1 MSGFGSSVPAAAVCG
16 TGLALCGL
24 NGLFFMDTEPALLLV
39 SGWLAVSAAM
49 AGGWVLRWRK
59 SERRRLLRESP
70 LDGWLLAG
78 PFVLAALYGLTLLAA
93 KALSVQAT
101 FEAVLGWA
109 FYGVVGVAVYLAA
122 GEKGGRRL
130 LETGWLAVGGLL
142 AVTGL
147 AAVYGLLPLP
157 GAVLRTADR
166 EIAAA
171 GARLGGLLQYPNA
184 YGAVMA
190 AFLLERLVRLAGWSA
205 VDFSRER
212 RWRGYRA
219 AAWALLYALCLL
231 LSESRG
237 AFAALLIGW
246 AAGCALLRGPA
257 RRRYVLHS
265 GVIVAAGAA
274 LARQLAA
281 AQLAPAPLPGLLALA
296 AVLAAELLLAGL
308 AARWREVRSSS
319 SARVGAANV
328 GVAEPRRSGPGGPDA
343 AARGSGAAGSGSRL
357 WRRPRGHRSSG
368 ATRSGSPA
376 GRFSPRRTAPLGRAL
391 LCAARGRPG
400 ARAPQAPPLRPAP
413 CPRRSAALPRSGALR
428 RAAACGGAALL
439 LAAPL
444 AALAAA
450 GFPGRLF
457 RPETWFARA
466 AMYGD
471 AALLLRQS
479 PWLGQGGDAWR
490 QAFRSVQSH
499 PYVGNEAHSGYLDI
513 ALDLGLLGL
522 AVMVLWLGAAAVR
535 LFRARSPL
543 LPPFAALLLHSAVDF
558 DMSYGIVWLLIIA
571 MIGMAKAGGAAQT
584 EPGKEREPN
593 PQTEVLGQI
602 RTLGGH
608 AKVRNKKREPDVT
621 PNARTAEKLP
631 RLMRA
636 VSGFVLCVLLLAAST
651 AGFLQAESL
660 RLYRSALSLEEAAGR
675 NSPSASTQSQAAA
688 KTQGNSGLSGT
699 SVSIVVSSA
708 DAADDANAARNR
720 QAALLKRSLACW
732 PYRTPARLALAG
744 LSAPPEAAAIL
755 RAGLAYDAADPAL
768 WLALGGAL
776 ARQGDLG
783 AVPAMNRALELD
795 RFDPHLQTAALRGLE
810 QLARRLS
817 EQGRPEQ
824 AKAAAAAGARTY
836 ARYAELADSV
846 RTSVQRNDRRFRL
859 TAEAVILGEALRH
872 MADSAASSQARLN

>member
-1 MSGFGSSVPAAAVCG
+1 MSRFGLYGPAVAVCG
-16 TGLALCGL
+16 TGLVLCGL
-24 NGLFFMDTEPALLLV
+24 NGLFFMDTAAALLLV
-39 SGWLAVSAAM
+39 SGWLAVSAAV
-49 AGGWVLRWRK
+49 AGAWALRWK
-59 SERRRLLRESP
+59 KAERHRLFFERQW
-70 LDGWLLAG
+70 DGWLLAG
-78 PFVLAALYGLTLLAA
+78 PFVLAVLYGLTLLAA
-93 KALSVQAT
+93 NALSVQAT
-101 FEAVLGWA
+101 FEGMLSWA

-122 GEKGGRRL
+122 GEKGSRHL
-130 LETGWLAVGGLL
+130 LETGWLAIGGLL

-171 GARLGGLLQYPNA
+171 GARLGGLLQYPNT

-205 VDFSRER
+205 ADFSRER
-212 RWRGYRA
+212 RWRGYGA

-231 LSESRG
+231 VSESRG
-237 AFAALLIGW
+237 AYAAGLAGW

-265 GVIVAAGAA
+265 GVIAAAGAV

-296 AVLAAELLLAGL
+296 AVLASALLLAGR
-308 AARWREVRSSS
+308 AARWREARSPAS
-319 SARVGAANV
+319 VGAA
-328 GVAEPRRSGPGGPDA
+328 GRSPGAGPRRSGAGGL
-343 AARGSGAAGSGSRL
+343 GAAT
-357 WRRPRGHRSSG
+357 RGQR
-368 ATRSGSPA
+368 
-376 GRFSPRRTAPLGRAL
+376 RRTPPWRTLLRAL
-391 LCAARGRPG
+391 RGRPG
-400 ARAPQAPPLRPAP
+400 ARAPQAQPP
-413 CPRRSAALPRSGALR
+413 PRAAALY

-444 AALAAA
+444 AELASA

-471 AALLLRQS
+471 AVQLLRQS

-499 PYVGNEAHSGYLDI
+499 PYVGNEVHSGYLDI

-522 AVMVLWLGAAAVR
+522 AIMLLWLGAAAVR

-543 LPPFAALLLHSAVDF
+543 LPPFAVLLLHSTIDF
-558 DMSYGIVWLLIIA
+558 DMSYGIVWLLIIG
-571 MIGMAKAGGAAQT
+571 MIGMTGAEDAAQT
-584 EPGKEREPN
+584 KSREEHITVK
-593 PQTEVLGQI
+593 QTDASGRN
-602 RTLGGH
+602 RTLEVH
-608 AKVRNKKREPDVT
+608 ANVPRNKRRADMAR
-621 PNARTAEKLP
+621 NARTANNLP
-631 RLMRA
+631 RFIRP
-636 VSGFVLCVLLLAAST
+636 VFGVLLSVLLLAVSA

-660 RLYRSALSLEEAAGR
+660 RLYRSALSLQETASLISSAAPMHSQTAANAQ
-675 NSPSASTQSQAAA
+675 NSA
-688 KTQGNSGLSGT
+688 GLFGT
-699 SVSIVVSSA
+699 PVSVAVSSA
-708 DAADDANAARNR
+708 GDANAAQNH
-720 QAALLKRSLACW
+720 QAALLERSLAYW
-732 PYRTPARLALAG
+732 PYRTSARLALAG

-755 RAGLAYDAADPAL
+755 RSGLAYDAANPAL

-776 ARQGDLG
+776 ACQTDLG
-783 AVPAMNRALELD
+783 AAPAMNRALELD
-795 RFDPHLQTAALRGLE
+795 RFDPHTQTAALRGLE

-817 EQGRPEQ
+817 EQGRPRQ
-824 AKAAAAAGARTY
+824 AKAAAAAGARIF
-836 ARYAELADSV
+836 ARYAKLADSV
-846 RTSVQRNDRRFRL
+846 KSSVRRNDRRFRL
-859 TAEAVILGEALRH
+859 TAEAVILGEAMRQ